1 MTCRTALVE
10 SIGQTA
16 QATSVGLR
24 SAAITEDQLVQKL
37 HDMREHGR
45 ALGNCE
51 TAMMHVFGVIFDDE
65 IEASASNASRLAKA
79 YEAKYG
85 SSVGAPNISDG
96 RKLKRFMT
104 VNVDEY
110 RRWRS

>member
-1 MTCRTALVE
+1 M
-10 SIGQTA
+10 
-16 QATSVGLR
+16 
-24 SAAITEDQLVQKL
+24 TEDELVQKL

-51 TAMMHVFGVIFDDE
+51 TAMMHVFGAIFDDE
-65 IEASASNASRLAKA
+65 IEASGSNASRLAKA
-79 YEAKYG
+79 YQACYG
-85 SSVGAPNISDG
+85 NSVGAPNISDG

-104 VNVDEY
+104 VNVHEH